1 MTVRAPLA
9 LSSPRFWLLT
19 LAALIGAGVTL
30 SLGFWQLSR
39 ASQKEAL
46 MAAIR
51 TQASLPALQGAD
63 LAGSALPASLVHR
76 QVALRGR
83 WVPSATV
90 FLDNRQMHGTPGFF
104 VVTPLQPEGGG
115 RAVLVQR
122 GWVQRNFLDRTQLP
136 RVPTPEGLVEVRG
149 RIAPPPSK
157 LYDFKAVESGPIR
170 QNLDLAAFSA
180 ETRLPLME
188 VTLLQT
194 GGAGDDGLQRDWP
207 EADLGIAKH
216 YGYAFQ
222 WWGLSALIATLYVWF
237 QIVRR
242 IRFER
247 RA

>member
-1 MTVRAPLA
+1 VTARAPLA
-9 LSSPRFWLLT
+9 LNSPRFWLLT
-19 LAALIGAGVTL
+19 GAALLGVAVTL

-39 ASQKEAL
+39 AAQKEAL

-51 TQASLPALQGAD
+51 TQASLPPLQASD
-63 LAGSALPASLVHR
+63 LAGAALPASLVHR
-76 QVALRGR
+76 QIVLRGR
-83 WVPSATV
+83 WVPAATV

-104 VVTPLQPEGGG
+104 VLTPLVPESGG
-115 RAVLVQR
+115 RPVLVQR
-122 GWVQRNFLDRTQLP
+122 GWVQRNFIDRSKLP
-136 RVPTPEGLVEVRG
+136 DVATPPGVVEVQG

-157 LYDFKAVESGPIR
+157 LYEFSAAGSGPIR
-170 QNLDLAAFSA
+170 QNLDLAAFSV
-180 ETRLPLME
+180 ETHLPLMG

-194 GGAGDDGLQRDWP
+194 GGSGDGLQRDWP

-242 IRFER
+242 IRFQ
-247 RA
+247 RAP